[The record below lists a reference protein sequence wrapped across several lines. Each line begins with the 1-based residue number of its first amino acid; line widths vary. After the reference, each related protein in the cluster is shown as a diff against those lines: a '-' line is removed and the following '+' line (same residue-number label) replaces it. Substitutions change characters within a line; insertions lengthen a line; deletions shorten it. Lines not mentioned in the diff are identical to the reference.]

1 MITSVSCQQMTTQ
14 GLSWGRA
21 STKRNTRARAGCTQ
35 RDTIKWFSRLFIVP
49 LFFFF
54 FYLWAV
60 AGFGEMRRFLSV
72 MGTDCVESEPRRFP
86 DALWRCCCYWFHLCK
101 HTHYSVSELKAA
113 FSCPRLIRALERYG
127 ASVGFHN
134 EVKDAAASE
143 SYPHLS
149 LPLCCLTYSGLL
161 HVTWGLT
168 QTKRIVYH
176 FFFFFCRNDVI
187 SISSGICFYLCM
199 CVCVFLYAF
208 VHVLCARRFF
218 SVYNAACVCARG
230 CLMWGWGFTLQ
241 WLRDITA
248 IYWATRD
255 WAHWDFYRASQ
266 HKCANQMLM
275 QYWAKHLDAGRF
287 S

>member
-49 LFFFF
+49 LFFFFF

-176 FFFFFCRNDVI
+176 FFFAVMMSSPSLLASV
-187 SISSGICFYLCM
+187 SIFACA
-199 CVCVFLYAF
+199 CVFF
-208 VHVLCARRFF
+208 VCIRARVMCTPFLLC
-218 SVYNAACVCARG
+218 VQCCVCVCARMSYVG
-230 CLMWGWGFTLQ
+230 
-241 WLRDITA
+241 LRIHTA
-248 IYWATRD
+248 VIEGYYC
-255 WAHWDFYRASQ
+255 HLLS
-266 HKCANQMLM
+266 HKRLSS
-275 QYWAKHLDAGRF
+275 LRF
-287 S
+287 L